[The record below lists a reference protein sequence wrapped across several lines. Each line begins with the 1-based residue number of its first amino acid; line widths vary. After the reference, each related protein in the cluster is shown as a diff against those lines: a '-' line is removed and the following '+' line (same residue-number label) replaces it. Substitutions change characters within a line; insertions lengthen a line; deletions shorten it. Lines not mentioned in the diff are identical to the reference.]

1 MKNMVR
7 TIIEAL
13 VDDKAAV
20 EVNEVSGSQST
31 IIEVRV
37 SKLDLGKIIGKQG
50 KTADAIRTLVSN
62 AGAALQRRYILQILD
77 NGPMSHGV

>member
-37 SKLDLGKIIGKQG
+37 SKLDLGKIIGKHG